1 MQNDFS
7 HRLFTNISKKIF
19 KKYLFSDF
27 SLHLKKNSSELIRNI
42 QSEAN
47 LFSFG
52 VIFPIIKLLS
62 EILIFSSICIVLII
76 YEWQASIITI
86 SLMSLIGFILF

>member
-1 MQNDFS
+1 MN
-7 HRLFTNISKKIF
+7 
-19 KKYLFSDF
+19 
-27 SLHLKKNSSELIRNI
+27 KNSSELIRNI

-52 VIFPIIKLLS
+52 VVFPVVRFLS
-62 EILIFSSICIVLII
+62 EILIFLSICVVLII

-86 SLMSLIGFILF
+86 LFMSIIGFILLRLTNEKLKKWGKKDNFIRLLY